1 VDKAE
6 GRTILAIDLKSF
18 YASVECVDRG
28 VDPFTTPLVVADL
41 SRGKGTIILAVS
53 PYLKTLGI
61 PSRLRLYDLP
71 EIKGM
76 IYATPRMEHYIV
88 RSLEVIKVYLKYVA
102 EEDMHIYSVDEAF
115 LDITHYLKA
124 AGCTKKEYAKK
135 IIDDVYKTTGLT
147 VTAGIGPNLFMAKV
161 AMDVEAKKRKDF
173 MASWEMKDVPAK
185 LWPLTPLSKMWG
197 IGERMEKRLNALG
210 MYTVGDIAVSDKWYL
225 HNKFGQIGEEIWEHA
240 NGIDNA
246 LIQEKYTPESTS
258 LAAGQTLFKD
268 YGRDDALLI
277 VRELTDELLRRLRKA
292 HKLAGGLS
300 LWCGYSDSG
309 GFSKAMPLASY
320 TDDISI
326 LKEAAGRLFEQGFD
340 NTSTIRNVSI
350 AAFDLK
356 EADDIQLSLFSDE
369 KEIQQRE
376 SLYKAIE
383 GIRSLYGLKSIL
395 YASSLLDNSNAIRR
409 ADQIGGHRK

>member
-409 ADQIGGHRK
+409 ADQIGGHRR

>member
-1 VDKAE
+1 MDKAE

>member
-1 VDKAE
+1 MDKAE

-88 RSLEVIKVYLKYVA
+88 RSLEVIKIYLKYVA

-409 ADQIGGHRK
+409 ADQIGGHRR

>member
-225 HNKFGQIGEEIWEHA
+225 HNKFGQIGEENLGACQRNRQRPH
-240 NGIDNA
+240 
-246 LIQEKYTPESTS
+246 
-258 LAAGQTLFKD
+258 
-268 YGRDDALLI
+268 
-277 VRELTDELLRRLRKA
+277 
-292 HKLAGGLS
+292 
-300 LWCGYSDSG
+300 SG
-309 GFSKAMPLASY
+309 KIHS
-320 TDDISI
+320 
-326 LKEAAGRLFEQGFD
+326 
-340 NTSTIRNVSI
+340 
-350 AAFDLK
+350 
-356 EADDIQLSLFSDE
+356 
-369 KEIQQRE
+369 
-376 SLYKAIE
+376 
-383 GIRSLYGLKSIL
+383 
-395 YASSLLDNSNAIRR
+395 
-409 ADQIGGHRK
+409 